1 MQELVVE
8 ADRGG
13 DFESAAHGLGAIG
26 NRMHPGNPRGTGRG
40 TDRTIIETVQ
50 VTESFL
56 RQLVNVGSFG
66 ILASVA
72 TYPFNT
78 VILAGNP
85 ENVGLYNFSG

>member
-1 MQELVVE
+1 VH
-8 ADRGG
+8 AG
-13 DFESAAHGLGAIG
+13 D
-26 NRMHPGNPRGTGRG
+26 PGGTGGG

-56 RQLVNVGSFG
+56 RQLVNVGSFD